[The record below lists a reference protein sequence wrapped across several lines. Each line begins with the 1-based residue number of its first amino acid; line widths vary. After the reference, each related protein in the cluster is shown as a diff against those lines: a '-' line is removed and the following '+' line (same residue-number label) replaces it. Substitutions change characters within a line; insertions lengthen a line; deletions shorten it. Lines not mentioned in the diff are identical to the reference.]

1 MKIITANEA
10 AKLISNG
17 MSVGLSGSS
26 ATCIVPDRIYE
37 AIEDRYL
44 NFSEPKGLTLVHPQG
59 QGNKDNT
66 GMSRFAHPGLC
77 KKFVEIIPA
86 PKNKQS
92 ANTTA
97 MLTKTIK
104 AVLNILC
111 APLLSPTVIFSD
123 TSFEIVFGIPIVA
136 IASINV
142 YT

>member
-37 AIEDRYL
+37 AIENRYL

-66 GMSRFAHPGLC
+66 GMSRFAGVSSTLLV
-77 KKFVEIIPA
+77 FIVIPEVKRTVGM
-86 PKNKQS
+86 PFS
-92 ANTTA
+92 
-97 MLTKTIK
+97 TKTFWSPMRFRNMSVK
-104 AVLNILC
+104 S
-111 APLLSPTVIFSD
+111 LLR
-123 TSFEIVFGIPIVA
+123 
-136 IASINV
+136 
-142 YT
+142 

>member
-17 MSVGLSGSS
+17 MSLGLSGSS

-37 AIEDRYL
+37 AIENRYL

-77 KKFVEIIPA
+77 KRVIGGHWGMS
-86 PKNKQS
+86 PKMGEL
-92 ANTTA
+92 A
-97 MLTKTIK
+97 IK
-104 AVLNILC
+104 EELEAYNFPQGVL
-111 APLLSPTVIFSD
+111 AQMMRVMAAHGPGVIK
-123 TSFEIVFGIPIVA
+123 
-136 IASINV
+136 
-142 YT
+142 